1 MIIGENPWLLSQ
13 VHYIMPASQSASRP
27 PSTLCYVSPLWQ
39 PAVIFFISPAEL
51 HNVNHTKYIHYIH
64 HVCFHTKRSL
74 LPATSPSVQSCGDKR
89 GTAENHLEPEGM
101 GQCRSLRYR
110 RQQCAYSQ
118 FVPLLSAEALAADQ
132 WQLQSVQAIPWS
144 GQS

>member
-1 MIIGENPWLLSQ
+1 MAIVSSALHHASLSVCIPPPFNSLLCL
-13 VHYIMPASQSASRP
+13 
-27 PSTLCYVSPLWQ
+27 STVT
-39 PAVIFFISPAEL
+39 AGRDFFISPTEL
-51 HNVNHTKYIHYIH
+51 HNVNHTKSIHYIH

-132 WQLQSVQAIPWS
+132 
-144 GQS
+144 